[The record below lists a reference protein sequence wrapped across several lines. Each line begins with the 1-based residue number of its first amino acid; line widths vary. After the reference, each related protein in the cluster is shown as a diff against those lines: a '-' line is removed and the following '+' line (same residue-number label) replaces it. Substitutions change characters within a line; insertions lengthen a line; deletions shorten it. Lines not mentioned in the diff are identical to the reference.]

1 MEINSNQQPSSS
13 TASGGFTNA
22 QRPGEYLRQI
32 RLSQKRELSDISRE
46 LNIPERHLIA
56 LEADDY
62 KILPEPAF
70 IKGFLRSYAKFLGT
84 DADKLIYRF
93 DEIYTSDTGLPTNH
107 ALDNSPLKAL
117 GRLQRGRKPRLGWL
131 KWIFIAL
138 IVLAIVWALVAGGRA
153 LFAGKSTQDNNDTV
167 NNAELSQAKKDAPVV
182 LALPAATASSE
193 DKLNLSFSRP
203 VEISVKDATGKS
215 LASGR
220 QSQSITLQGESPF
233 SIRLE
238 DASAVTLSFN
248 QEKISLAPYTVN
260 GRAEFRLSR

>member
-32 RLSQKRELSDISRE
+32 RLSQKRELRDISRE

-62 KILPEPAF
+62 KVLPEPAF
-70 IKGFLRSYAKFLGT
+70 IKGFLRSYAKFLGAN
-84 DADKLIYRF
+84 ADKLIQRF

-131 KWIFIAL
+131 KWVVIAL
-138 IVLAIVWALVAGGRA
+138 IALAMVWALVVGGRA
-153 LFAGKSTQDNNDTV
+153 LFAGKSTQENSDTV
-167 NNAELSQAKKDAPVV
+167 SNSQLSAVKKDAPVV
-182 LALPAATASSE
+182 LALPATATSSE
-193 DKLNLSFSRP
+193 DKLSLTFSRP
-203 VEISVKDATGKS
+203 VDISVKDATGKS

-220 QSQSITLQGESPF
+220 QSASITLQGESPF
-233 SIRLE
+233 SIRLD
-238 DASAVTLSFN
+238 DASAVSLSFN
-248 QEKISLAPYTVN
+248 QEKISLTPYTVN